1 MASAWLEYD
10 DVGQPTIVRWSSGGG
25 REIEIT
31 KEMAGSFMDGSE
43 NMHLYHVEEV
53 DGSML
58 LKKKDVPVKEPA
70 RFWSLDALDESGG
83 ASMLSVDKEGMTITI
98 DGNRSSS
105 TDSIDALDESGGA
118 SMLSVDKEGMTITID
133 GNRSSSILYATIKN
147 DPSWLIKS
155 WNLTNMAQTG
165 NTIRINWADADKHSF
180 YIGGYR

>member
-105 TDSIDALDESGGA
+105 
-118 SMLSVDKEGMTITID
+118 
-133 GNRSSSILYATIKN
+133 ILYATIKN